1 MSRVKR
7 IVIVTEKET
16 ILMLKWNRRRRKV
29 EYLYAQAFDIVGGVE
44 IRECQQ
50 LLHFNTVKATRI

>member
-1 MSRVKR
+1 M
-7 IVIVTEKET
+7 TEKET

-44 IRECQQ
+44 VHECQQ
-50 LLHFNTVKATRI
+50 LRHFNIIKVARI